1 MKEYVILT
9 DATCDLSPELLDE
22 MGIGVIPMEFEMG
35 GEIFT
40 HYPDARQMGL
50 HEFYDRI
57 RQGQMPKT
65 TQINRSVYEK
75 YFGEI
80 LSTGR
85 DILYVCFSSG
95 LSGTY
100 QASRLVAEEME
111 KNYPGSRIVIVD
123 SRAASVGEGMLALA
137 AVQEKEKGLSIDEVA
152 SRLESLRDH
161 VCHWFMVDDLNHL
174 HRGGR
179 VSAMTA
185 FAGSAL
191 GIKPILRVDEKGE
204 LPLVHKVR
212 GRKKGMEKL
221 LEIMENT
228 ITDPENQTVYIVH
241 ADCPEDAKELRRLVK
256 SKVHAKEYQTVCLGP
271 IIGTHTGPGL
281 LALIYFGTEK

>member
-1 MKEYVILT
+1 MKEYMILT

-22 MGIGVIPMEFEMG
+22 KEIGVIPMDFEMD

-75 YFGEI
+75 YFEPI
-80 LSTGR
+80 LSSGR

-100 QASRLVAEEME
+100 QAAQLVAQEMQE
-111 KNYPGSRIVIVD
+111 KYPVIRVVVVD
-123 SRAASVGEGMLALA
+123 SRAAAVGEGILALA
-137 AVQEKEKGLSIDEVA
+137 AVQKKDEGIPIDEA
-152 SRLESLRDH
+152 AAQLEELRDH
-161 VCHWFMVDDLNHL
+161 VCHWFMVEDLNHL

-191 GIKPILRVDEKGE
+191 GIKPILHVDDKGE

-221 LEIMENT
+221 IDIMEKT
-228 ITDPENQTVYIVH
+228 ITNPEDQTVYIVH
-241 ADCPEDAKELRRLVK
+241 ADCADDAKELRHMVK
-256 SKVHAKEYQTVCLGP
+256 ARVHAKEYRTVCLGP

-281 LALIYFGTEK
+281 LALIYFGTQK